1 MTTIDRPR
9 PTGFRRLERWFMGI
23 VMGVL
28 AFVLEKVV
36 MRSLRKEG
44 VSPPGPEDA
53 GPMITT
59 KGAEVDI
66 EER

>member
-1 MTTIDRPR
+1 
-9 PTGFRRLERWFMGI
+9 MGV

-44 VSPPGPEDA
+44 VTPPTEDA

>member
-1 MTTIDRPR
+1 VTGQDRPK
-9 PTGFRRLERWFMGI
+9 PTGFRRLERWWMGV

-36 MRSLRKEG
+36 MRSLHKEG
-44 VSPPGPEDA
+44 VTPPEPEEGPL
-53 GPMITT
+53 ITT
-59 KGAEVDI
+59 KGVEVDI

>member
-1 MTTIDRPR
+1 
-9 PTGFRRLERWFMGI
+9 MGL

-44 VSPPGPEDA
+44 RTPPPEDA

>member
-1 MTTIDRPR
+1 VTGPDRPK
-9 PTGFRRLERWFMGI
+9 PTGFRRLERWWMGM

-44 VSPPGPEDA
+44 VTPEPEEGPL
-53 GPMITT
+53 ITT
-59 KGAEVDI
+59 RGAEVDI

>member
-1 MTTIDRPR
+1 VTGPDRPS
-9 PTGFRRLERWFMGI
+9 PTGFRRLERWAMGL

-44 VSPPGPEDA
+44 RTPQPEDA